1 MCFCLPANYR
11 IMALENS
18 HRRISPGM
26 QDVARAHAADRT
38 GVFQLSSEFDAERE
52 RLAYL
57 RDGCQSW
64 GLKRCGAPTVG

>member
-1 MCFCLPANYR
+1 
-11 IMALENS
+11 
-18 HRRISPGM
+18 M

>member
-1 MCFCLPANYR
+1 
-11 IMALENS
+11 MALENS
-18 HRRISPGM
+18 HRRFSPGM
-26 QDVARAHAADRT
+26 QDVARAHAAAHAADRT
-38 GVFQLSSEFDAERE
+38 GVFQLSSEFDALRE